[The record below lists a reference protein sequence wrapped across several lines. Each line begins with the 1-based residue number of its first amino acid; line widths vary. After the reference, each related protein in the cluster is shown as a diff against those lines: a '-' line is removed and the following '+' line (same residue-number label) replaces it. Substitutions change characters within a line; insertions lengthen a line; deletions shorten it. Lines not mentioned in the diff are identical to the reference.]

1 MTREDLDSYYQQLFT
16 KIKNHPNMTYHS
28 SVPNKVIRESLQ
40 NSHIF
45 VYPSTYQETSCLCL
59 IEAMSA
65 GCICIHSSLG
75 ALPETSNNLTN
86 MYPYCSNLHDHMTN
100 FAKMII
106 YTIKTMNSD
115 ELKEKIIK
123 QKEYVDTNNN
133 SNHFILQ
140 WQELLTNL
148 NNNNNNDNNV

>member
-1 MTREDLDSYYQQLFT
+1 MIEDLDSYYQQLFT

-86 MYPYCSNLHDHMTN
+86 MYPYSSNLH
-100 FAKMII
+100 I
-106 YTIKTMNSD
+106 
-115 ELKEKIIK
+115 
-123 QKEYVDTNNN
+123 V
-133 SNHFILQ
+133 
-140 WQELLTNL
+140 
-148 NNNNNNDNNV
+148 